1 MFDPL
6 TLNCNSI
13 VNKFTVYMNSGQEPI
28 IGSCSGSFFDNNN
41 NNNNN
46 LNIFMQDCCFSFKKK
61 NCYQCR
67 SCKKLKMKK

>member
-28 IGSCSGSFFDNNN
+28 IGSCSGSFFDEPGEQVNRC
-41 NNNNN
+41 
-46 LNIFMQDCCFSFKKK
+46 IFRMKS
-61 NCYQCR
+61 
-67 SCKKLKMKK
+67 LKMEINR